1 MTPEVAQGL
10 KALHPLRTQHELFGP
25 KNPFLGWVGAAA
37 EKARADRQPMSVEN
51 PFLAMQEKVSD
62 AIVEGLERYR
72 KTMERMSE
80 DTFRTIYG
88 NKGLQKALGIDT
100 TSNQRTR
107 RSAKSLLHRELT
119 EQRIAALRAA
129 MGTGGLREAGVRAL
143 IYVGQPRGVVDERGF
158 EAIRRLR
165 RNDAGLSL
173 QEFKALVRQ
182 QFLMLVIDEE
192 AAMAALPGLLP
203 PDQAPRLE
211 VLEMLRSVL
220 AAAGALDDES
230 ARRME
235 LVTAIFTPP
244 ATPARPRAVA
254 STKTA

>member
-1 MTPEVAQGL
+1 MTITMRVEGAQPEEIVRGLIAAQEVFA
-10 KALHPLRTQHELFGP
+10 KAGVTPDQ
-25 KNPFLGWVGAAA
+25 AAT
-37 EKARADRQPMSVEN
+37 AR
-51 PFLAMQEKVSD
+51 F
-62 AIVEGLERYR
+62 IVEGWDIRGFAGKVPE
-72 KTMERMSE
+72 E
-80 DTFRTIYG
+80 
-88 NKGLQKALGIDT
+88 
-100 TSNQRTR
+100 
-107 RSAKSLLHRELT
+107 ELAICT
-119 EQRIAALRAA
+119 VWDGQPRW
-129 MGTGGLREAGVRAL
+129 REAGVRAP
-143 IYVGQPRGVVDERGF
+143 IYVGQPSGVVDERGF